1 VPLNSEHTDLIIYID
16 QQVTQI
22 LSANGDDVDILIAVS
37 DRMNDLKALMDST
50 PKEEMDLYCE
60 QYNGFYLFMTLL
72 EDMAEAISTGKSLCS
87 LPIIKVLTSK
97 KKLCLKSF
105 FNDPGCV
112 TLRSFRNSS
121 RGLLVPFGS
130 HPREAKG

>member
-1 VPLNSEHTDLIIYID
+1 MPLKSEHTDLIIYID

-72 EDMAEAISTGKSLCS
+72 EDLAGAIEGG
-87 LPIIKVLTSK
+87 IIYAPTY
-97 KKLCLKSF
+97 
-105 FNDPGCV
+105 
-112 TLRSFRNSS
+112 
-121 RGLLVPFGS
+121 
-130 HPREAKG
+130 H

>member
-1 VPLNSEHTDLIIYID
+1 MPLNSEHKDLIIYID

-60 QYNGFYLFMTLL
+60 
-72 EDMAEAISTGKSLCS
+72 
-87 LPIIKVLTSK
+87 
-97 KKLCLKSF
+97 
-105 FNDPGCV
+105 
-112 TLRSFRNSS
+112 
-121 RGLLVPFGS
+121 
-130 HPREAKG
+130 

>member
-1 VPLNSEHTDLIIYID
+1 MPLKSEHKDLIIYID

-72 EDMAEAISTGKSLCS
+72 EDLAEAISTGR
-87 LPIIKVLTSK
+87 VY
-97 KKLCLKSF
+97 
-105 FNDPGCV
+105 
-112 TLRSFRNSS
+112 
-121 RGLLVPFGS
+121 VPTY
-130 HPREAKG
+130 H